1 MIVFIYL
8 TWSTILWTVNLLVV
22 REIVKKKAAPHRES
36 QFDDLINKKRQS
48 YTVAQWEDGGE
59 SSNKLLISLWNQPNS

>member
-1 MIVFIYL
+1 MIHH
-8 TWSTILWTVNLLVV
+8 SVNGKSPSSA
-22 REIVKKKAAPHRES
+22 REREKDSDSPHRES
-36 QFDDLINKKRQS
+36 HFDDLINKKRKS